1 MVLPRPSR
9 TRPTNLPASSTIWSK
24 HGSRLTTPSLRS
36 LKFVITSVA
45 SENSNLRQSK
55 WVTRSCRL
63 MPKTQFLERE
73 KDFGHKPPLQFNLAL
88 AGRCLRHYILPR
100 HTQQAAQRFVID
112 SRQRNQNGGV
122 THVMLGDVINVR
134 GFRHQFIALLKTH
147 TDDDGTRFSRLVDGR
162 ARQQLSPNFQRGL
175 AISGALL
182 NLG

>member
-73 KDFGHKPPLQFNLAL
+73 KEISMTLDDIIRSYDPSTPLAEASTIPASWYLDPRVADLERQTVFSQSWQVVGRMEQFENPGQYVTCTV
-88 AGRCLRHYILPR
+88 AGEPLV
-100 HTQQAAQRFVID
+100 FVCGND
-112 SRQRNQNGGV
+112 R
-122 THVMLGDVINVR
+122 TLR
-134 GFRHQFIALLKTH
+134 GFFN
-147 TDDDGTRFSRLVDGR
+147 V
-162 ARQQLSPNFQRGL
+162 
-175 AISGALL
+175 
-182 NLG
+182 

>member
-73 KDFGHKPPLQFNLAL
+73 KDS
-88 AGRCLRHYILPR
+88 LRY
-100 HTQQAAQRFVID
+100 
-112 SRQRNQNGGV
+112 RNSHQ
-122 THVMLGDVINVR
+122 DPEAEINR
-134 GFRHQFIALLKTH
+134 RRHQKH
-147 TDDDGTRFSRLVDGR
+147 VDKSM
-162 ARQQLSPNFQRGL
+162 QE
-175 AISGALL
+175 
-182 NLG
+182 